1 MDPKLI
7 FLILATLVVVM
18 VTAKDDSDETNWLLK
33 VRHIVLDVEK
43 SLSSIIFEAKYMF
56 TCKYS
61 HLHHIFL

>member
-1 MDPKLI
+1 
-7 FLILATLVVVM
+7 M

>member
-1 MDPKLI
+1 
-7 FLILATLVVVM
+7 M
-18 VTAKDDSDETNWLLK
+18 VTSKDDSDETNWLLK

-56 TCKYS
+56 KYL